1 MRYSC
6 LVVLLSL
13 CVGFGGGAN
22 AADDGLLG
30 VWILTEEVRGR
41 DREFTVTITAD
52 GATWKGDRELA
63 ELSDLQVNADSV
75 SFNRAVVRPGL
86 EASVKYTGK
95 LVDGDLV
102 GTADWPRGERTFTA
116 KRMPESVR
124 VAIEARSKAIAALDT
139 CDILAVFAHPDDETF
154 ATGTFAKLSANGKRI
169 QLVYTTSGD
178 AGGDKT
184 GQGLKDEALAKT
196 REDEMRAAA
205 RVIKTS
211 TEPLFL
217 RYPDGFV
224 YENWDD
230 VLENVLSVIEQT
242 KPDILVTFGPDGYYG
257 HQDHLAIGQI
267 TERAFDESGTAS
279 ILLHAAI
286 PRSIND
292 RIKKLGGGSQYKA
305 VDDKYITYLVDVKRM
320 TQVRVAAM
328 EAHATQFD
336 GNTIQQYRALASLT
350 GIEGFVEVRNTGE
363 AGTLADMFSEGDRAR
378 RKKK

>member
-1 MRYSC
+1 MRNLA
-6 LVVLLSL
+6 LVILFLAFSGLVE
-13 CVGFGGGAN
+13 
-22 AADDGLLG
+22 AADDGLFG

-41 DREFTVTITAD
+41 DREFTVTISEG
-52 GATWKGDRELA
+52 GATWKGARELA
-63 ELSDLQVNADSV
+63 ELSDLQVGSDSV

-86 EASVKYTGK
+86 EATVKYTGK
-95 LVDGDLV
+95 VVDGQLV
-102 GTADWPRGERTFTA
+102 GTADWPRGERSFTA
-116 KRMPESVR
+116 ARMPESVR
-124 VAIEARSKAIAALDT
+124 QAIEARANAIAALEA

-154 ATGTFAKLSANGKRI
+154 VTGTFAKLSANGKKI

-184 GQGLKDEALAKT
+184 GQELSGDALAKT

-205 RVIKTS
+205 RIINTS

-224 YENWDD
+224 YENWEPVLGD
-230 VLENVLSVIEQT
+230 VLAIMRQT
-242 KPDILVTFGPDGYYG
+242 KPEVVVTFGPDGYYG

-267 TERAFDESGTAS
+267 AERAFDEMGTAS
-279 ILLHAAI
+279 VLLHAAI

-292 RIKKLGGGSQYKA
+292 RIKKLGGGDRYKA

-328 EAHATQFD
+328 EAHKTQFD
-336 GNTIQQYRALASLT
+336 GDTIQQYRSLASLT

-363 AGTLADMFSEGDRAR
+363 AGTLAEMFSQGDRAR
-378 RKKK
+378 RKR